1 MTGSH
6 SIVMSASSA
15 ERLMCQR
22 DAAEGKRRVVSDVT
36 IFEIAT
42 VSGVYCLWDASYT
55 LGIGKDLLRF
65 SR

>member
-1 MTGSH
+1 MTRSR

-22 DAAEGKRRVVSDVT
+22 DTAEGPRRAVSGVT

-55 LGIGKDLLRF
+55 LAIGKDLIRF